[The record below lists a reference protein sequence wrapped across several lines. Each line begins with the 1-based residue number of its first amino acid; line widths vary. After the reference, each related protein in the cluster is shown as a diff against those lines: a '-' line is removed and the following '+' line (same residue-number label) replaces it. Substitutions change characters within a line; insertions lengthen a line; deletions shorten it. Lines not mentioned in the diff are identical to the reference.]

1 MTEHLNKSTMKQR
14 GNTKSDLVL
23 IMSIPCAFYGQNQ
36 PLQRLYYFW
45 CGYLGLMFDKKKG
58 TECEQRT
65 RCREKWIEAKKSRKK
80 GITAIL

>member
-45 CGYLGLMFDKKKG
+45 CGYLGL
-58 TECEQRT
+58 
-65 RCREKWIEAKKSRKK
+65 
-80 GITAIL
+80 